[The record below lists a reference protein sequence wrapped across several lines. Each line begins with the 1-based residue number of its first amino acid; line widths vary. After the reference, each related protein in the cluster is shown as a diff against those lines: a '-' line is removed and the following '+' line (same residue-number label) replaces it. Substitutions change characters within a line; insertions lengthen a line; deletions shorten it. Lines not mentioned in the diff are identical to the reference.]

1 MSTKTLT
8 TLQQFYEL
16 PEDESGYTYEL
27 DRGELIKMP
36 PSPAK
41 HERIKNRIAKLLILA
56 LQKSDLG
63 EVLVETGFEID
74 SESWRRPDVSFIGKE
89 RVKQIDDEKP
99 LAGAPDI
106 AIEVYSVSDSIRI
119 LNRKVRHFLETGSQA
134 VWVIYPNSKEV
145 NIISKTADTWL
156 GEGDTLESPDL
167 LPGLSIPVRKLFE
180 D

>member
-8 TLQQFYEL
+8 TLRQFYEL
-16 PEDESGYTYEL
+16 PDDDSGYTYEL
-27 DRGELIKMP
+27 DHGELIKMP

-56 LQKSDLG
+56 LQKLDLG

-74 SESWRRPDVSFIGKE
+74 LESWRRPDVSFIGKE

-106 AIEVYSVSDSIRI
+106 AIEVYSVSD
-119 LNRKVRHFLETGSQA
+119 
-134 VWVIYPNSKEV
+134 
-145 NIISKTADTWL
+145 
-156 GEGDTLESPDL
+156 
-167 LPGLSIPVRKLFE
+167 
-180 D
+180 